1 MITNLLFYF
10 FSNILLLSALMVILV
25 QNSVYSVLFLILC
38 FVAATC
44 ILCMLECEFI
54 ALIFIIIYVGAIAI
68 LFLFVVMM
76 LDIKS
81 VNVNKDTFK
90 YFPIGSFLGVIF
102 LAELIFVI
110 TSFFKTNPY
119 ENLMLINFYNNWFD
133 KIDMFTE
140 LESLGQIMYTF
151 YVLQFL
157 IAGLILLLAVIG
169 AVSLTNTPTKSKLKS
184 QVTFKQVSRS
194 YNGVFLY
201 KN

>member
-1 MITNLLFYF
+1 
-10 FSNILLLSALMVILV
+10 
-25 QNSVYSVLFLILC
+25 
-38 FVAATC
+38 
-44 ILCMLECEFI
+44 
-54 ALIFIIIYVGAIAI
+54 
-68 LFLFVVMM
+68 M